1 MVRSSLAWEDVK
13 GSDLIQ
19 VLVVR
24 GEIIMKITI
33 PQKERSLTKP
43 LKSRT
48 AYNNKTISSLVIQ
61 PRRKRMTGA
70 RWTTFAAASYQVNS
84 TPNPKVWSDRL
95 QQRQRPSYN
104 KFELLQLLKVV
115 SNDNRTNEKKS
126 LFGSILQKKLLRSS
140 PSIKLM
146 QKLFLIFWEIKVEV
160 KSKKKA

>member
-1 MVRSSLAWEDVK
+1 MVRSSLAWDDVK

-19 VLVVR
+19 ELVVR

-43 LKSRT
+43 LKIRT
-48 AYNNKTISSLVIQ
+48 AYYNKTISSLVIQ

-140 PSIKLM
+140 PSIKLI
-146 QKLFLIFWEIKVEV
+146 QKLFWLFCD
-160 KSKKKA
+160 SR